1 MVAANRTDH
10 GVDNLQ
16 QPIERYHL
24 GGVIYFA
31 WSNNVNNPQQIAGL
45 SNGVQEV
52 ATGSGAELPA
62 LVSTDQEG
70 GIVAHVLEPAT
81 QFPGNMA
88 LGAARD
94 PALANTAAAI
104 TGHRTLRTDLPTSAE
119 HLRRLRSRCLPHAL
133 RQGGRARNAVD
144 RTPARAGVEV
154 PSREV
159 RSHDDRNAGDR
170 DKACT

>member
-16 QPIERYHL
+16 QLIERYHL

-31 WSNNVNNPQQIAGL
+31 WSNNVNNPQRIAGL

-70 GIVAHVLEPAT
+70 GIVARVLEPAT

-94 PALANTAAAI
+94 PALAKHCR
-104 TGHRTLRTDLPTSAE
+104 GDHRPPNPAHGSTNLSGTSPTSSEPMPAA
-119 HLRRLRSRCLPHAL
+119 RATASGSGAQRSRPNS
-133 RQGGRARNAVD
+133 RSRRGRSSIQGSK
-144 RTPARAGVEV
+144 E
-154 PSREV
+154 SR
-159 RSHDDRNAGDR
+159 
-170 DKACT
+170 

>member
-16 QPIERYHL
+16 QLIERYHL

-70 GIVAHVLEPAT
+70 GIVARVLEPAT

-119 HLRRLRSRCLPHAL
+119 HLRRLRSRCLS
-133 RQGGRARNAVD
+133 
-144 RTPARAGVEV
+144 ARATARGSGAQR
-154 PSREV
+154 SRPNS
-159 RSHDDRNAGDR
+159 RSRRGR
-170 DKACT
+170 SSIQGSKESR